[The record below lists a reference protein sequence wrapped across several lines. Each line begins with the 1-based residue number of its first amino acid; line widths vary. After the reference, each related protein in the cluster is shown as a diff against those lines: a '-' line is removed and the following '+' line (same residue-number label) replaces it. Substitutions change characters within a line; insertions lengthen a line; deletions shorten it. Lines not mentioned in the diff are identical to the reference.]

1 MADEITMMSR
11 MRHRITLQSPDLTA
25 ESGGQFAVSWED
37 VATVWAVMKPIKSRA
52 LSAEALFAEQ
62 LVAKVSHEV
71 TLRFRDGVSAEM
83 RVVFDGRYFNI
94 RSVVNTDESGQ
105 WLRLLVE
112 ENAAI

>member
-37 VATVWAVMKPIKSRA
+37 MATVC
-52 LSAEALFAEQ
+52 
-62 LVAKVSHEV
+62 
-71 TLRFRDGVSAEM
+71 AEM